1 MADAA
6 VTLDATTRAALQK
19 LADISVPAPVSWMPQ
34 TWGWA
39 VVGVAVMALLACAI
53 ARGLRRYAANRY
65 RREGVRELDR
75 MQARLADDGA
85 RGETLAALPEL
96 LKRVALAAWPRTEVA
111 SLSGKSW
118 IAFLQAHAGK
128 ADFTDA
134 AAGLL
139 DDLEYRAKHPV
150 MDAQEAKH
158 ISSAVRDWIE
168 DHVVSA

>member
-6 VTLDATTRAALQK
+6 ITLDATTRAALQK

-39 VVGVAVMALLACAI
+39 VVGVAVMALLGWSI

-85 RGETLAALPEL
+85 RGEALAALPEL
-96 LKRVALAAWPRTEVA
+96 LKRVTLAAWPRTEVA
-111 SLSGKSW
+111 QLSGKPW
-118 IAFLQAHAGK
+118 IAFLQAHAGR
-128 ADFTDA
+128 ADFPDA

-139 DDLEYRAKHPV
+139 DDLEYRAKQPV
-150 MDAQEAKH
+150 MNAEEARNVT
-158 ISSAVRDWIE
+158 SAVRNWIE

>member
-6 VTLDATTRAALQK
+6 VSLDATTRAALQK
-19 LADISVPAPVSWMPQ
+19 LADISMPQPVSWMPQ

-39 VVGVAVMALLACAI
+39 VLAVAVMALLGWAI

-65 RREGVRELDR
+65 RREGLSELDR
-75 MQARLADDGA
+75 IQARLADDGA
-85 RGETLAALPEL
+85 RGEALAALPEL

-128 ADFTDA
+128 ADFPDTA
-134 AAGLL
+134 TGLL
-139 DDLEYRAKHPV
+139 DDLEYRSKQPV
-150 MDAQEAKH
+150 MDAEEARH
-158 ISSAVRDWIE
+158 ITSAVRNWIE

>member
-6 VTLDATTRAALQK
+6 VALDATTRAALQK
-19 LADISVPAPVSWMPQ
+19 LADISMPQPVSWMPQ

-39 VVGVAVMALLACAI
+39 VLAAVALALLGWAFE
-53 ARGLRRYAANRY
+53 RGLRRYAANGY
-65 RREGVRELDR
+65 RREGLSELDR
-75 MQARLADDGA
+75 IQALLADDGA
-85 RGETLAALPEL
+85 RGEALAALPEL

-118 IAFLQAHAGK
+118 IAFLHAHAGK

-134 AAGLL
+134 ATGLRN
-139 DDLEYRAKHPV
+139 DLEYRAKQPV
-150 MDAQEAKH
+150 MNAEEARRVT
-158 ISSAVRDWIE
+158 SAVRNWIE